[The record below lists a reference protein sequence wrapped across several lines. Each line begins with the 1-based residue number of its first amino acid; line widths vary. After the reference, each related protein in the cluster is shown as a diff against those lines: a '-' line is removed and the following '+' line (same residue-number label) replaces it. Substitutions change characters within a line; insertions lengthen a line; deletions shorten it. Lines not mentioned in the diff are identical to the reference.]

1 MGRGRGK
8 RGSSGSQ
15 DSAKGWSRGDDDED
29 WTSWHA
35 EGTEWVETR
44 RSGPSPPGRPHAD
57 SDTWFTDQPVP
68 HRRGPADPA
77 ADVVYPPLP
86 EEGYTCIGP
95 HDQWWTGSKGTKY
108 RMFGAASDG
117 CLYCLRKWVE
127 DHAEDI
133 HAESDNF
140 RYNCLDYA
148 VDSRLVRNTA
158 TTAVEEYLKRMG
170 LELTQP
176 ISQPGP
182 TSKKARWA
190 RE

>member
-1 MGRGRGK
+1 MGGRGK
-8 RGSSGSQ
+8 RGGKGNKGP
-15 DSAKGWSRGDDDED
+15 AKGWSRGDDEED
-29 WTSWHA
+29 WADWD
-35 EGTEWVETR
+35 GGEWVEAR
-44 RSGPSPPGRPHAD
+44 RGGPSPPGRHGTD
-57 SDTWFTDQPVP
+57 SESWFTDQPVP
-68 HRRGPADPA
+68 RRRGPADPA
-77 ADVVYPPLP
+77 AEVQYPQLP

-95 HDQWWTGSKGTKY
+95 HDQWWTGNKGTKY

-127 DHAEDI
+127 DYQEDI

-158 TTAVEEYLKRMG
+158 TTAVEEYLMHAG

-176 ISQPGP
+176 ISQPGS